1 MTGVPFPITV
11 KANFRKVRIMDT
23 NFFER
28 LEALNAKK
36 AELQKEYDAIRA
48 DALEV
53 ARNLTKQ
60 FALSAAEVGCG
71 AAAEA
76 PKTRK
81 PVEPKYQ
88 NPAGEETW
96 TGRGVKP
103 VWFKQALE
111 AGITAEEMLIKKA

>member
-1 MTGVPFPITV
+1 
-11 KANFRKVRIMDT
+11 MDT

-60 FALSAAEVGCG
+60 FALSA
-71 AAAEA
+71 
-76 PKTRK
+76 
-81 PVEPKYQ
+81 
-88 NPAGEETW
+88 
-96 TGRGVKP
+96 
-103 VWFKQALE
+103 
-111 AGITAEEMLIKKA
+111 

>member
-1 MTGVPFPITV
+1 
-11 KANFRKVRIMDT
+11 MDT

-71 AAAEA
+71 AAAVEA

-81 PVEPKYQ
+81 PQ

-111 AGITAEEMLIKKA
+111 AGITAEKMLIKKA

>member
-1 MTGVPFPITV
+1 MP
-11 KANFRKVRIMDT
+11 KRQNCRKNT
-23 NFFER
+23 
-28 LEALNAKK
+28 
-36 AELQKEYDAIRA
+36 DAIRA

-71 AAAEA
+71 AAAVEA

-103 VWFKQALE
+103 VWFKQALD
-111 AGITAEEMLIKKA
+111 AGITAEEMLIKKV

>member
-1 MTGVPFPITV
+1 MSFPILA
-11 KANFRKVRIMDT
+11 KENFRKVRIMDT

-60 FALSAAEVGCG
+60 FALSATEVGCG
-71 AAAEA
+71 AAAIET

>member
-1 MTGVPFPITV
+1 MSFPILA
-11 KANFRKVRIMDT
+11 KENFRKVRIMDT

-71 AAAEA
+71 AAVEA

>member
-1 MTGVPFPITV
+1 
-11 KANFRKVRIMDT
+11 MDT

-71 AAAEA
+71 AAVEA
-76 PKTRK
+76 PKPRK

-111 AGITAEEMLIKKA
+111 AGIAAEEMLIKKA

>member
-1 MTGVPFPITV
+1 MSFPILA
-11 KANFRKVRIMDT
+11 KENFRKVRIMDT

-71 AAAEA
+71 AAVEA

-111 AGITAEEMLIKKA
+111 AGIAAEEMLIKKA